1 MSESG
6 AEGPAETSDPDF
18 EGDASTQG
26 EAEAQA
32 QLSPPSAWP
41 MYFGEQHAI
50 LWESDILREVGR
62 SMQRFCHDM
71 IRDYAAQEVIKQTAL
86 SALYI
91 ATIVPATIL
100 RIADSIDNPW
110 SMAMERAQAAGKE
123 LAEALL
129 DGVHGGRS
137 RPVTLVG
144 YSLGARVVHACLQH
158 LAVAPGRPHGAGH
171 GLVAHAVLA
180 GAAVPR
186 DVAAWRC
193 SRSVVS
199 GRLINAYNPK
209 DWVLRFLF
217 RYQSWEMRVA
227 GLAPVSGAAVEN
239 VDVSQIVP
247 GHLQYATRMG
257 DLMRALHFEQQ

>member
-1 MSESG
+1 
-6 AEGPAETSDPDF
+6 
-18 EGDASTQG
+18 
-26 EAEAQA
+26 
-32 QLSPPSAWP
+32 
-41 MYFGEQHAI
+41 
-50 LWESDILREVGR
+50 
-62 SMQRFCHDM
+62 MQRFCHDM

-100 RIADSIDNPW
+100 RMADSIDNPW
-110 SMAMERAQAAGKE
+110 SMAMERAEAAGKE

-144 YSLGARVVHACLQH
+144 YSLGARVVHSCLQH
-158 LAVAPGRPHGAGH
+158 LAAAPNRPRGAGS
-171 GLVAHAVLA
+171 GLVTHAVLA

-186 DVAAWRC
+186 DIAEWRC

-199 GRLINAYNPK
+199 GRLINAYNAK

-227 GLAPVSGAAVEN
+227 GLAPVYGAGIEN
-239 VDVSQIVP
+239 VDVACIVHD
-247 GHLQYATRMG
+247 HLQYATRMG
-257 DLMRALHFEQQ
+257 DLMRLLRF